1 MSDDAPN
8 DSGRHNIIEDNR
20 DVDGARAGNGEAYRR
35 LVERYQSEIVGQ
47 MRRFSRDPLV
57 QAELTQEVFVQAYIS
72 LGSYRGTAPFLHWLR
87 RIAVR
92 VGYRYWSDRKARS
105 NQIILSEDDWR
116 RLQSM
121 MPEPEEAT
129 DSAELVFSLLA
140 QLAPGDRLI
149 LTLIYLDGSTMA
161 EVAERTGWTIIGAKV
176 RAFRAR
182 NRLRKLIKDGF
193 HAE

>member
-1 MSDDAPN
+1 
-8 DSGRHNIIEDNR
+8 
-20 DVDGARAGNGEAYRR
+20 
-35 LVERYQSEIVGQ
+35 
-47 MRRFSRDPLV
+47 
-57 QAELTQEVFVQAYIS
+57 
-72 LGSYRGTAPFLHWLR
+72 
-87 RIAVR
+87 
-92 VGYRYWSDRKARS
+92 
-105 NQIILSEDDWR
+105 
-116 RLQSM
+116 M